1 MPASTVLLGQGP
13 GSLLFPHPLNPGQR
27 PQQDG
32 ARTVS
37 QGGTALEKFH
47 LDEKS
52 ICSLHTEDHMV
63 MEKLSNG
70 IHRLAA
76 EAVKLNQMLMK
87 ECSA

>member
-1 MPASTVLLGQGP
+1 
-13 GSLLFPHPLNPGQR
+13 
-27 PQQDG
+27 
-32 ARTVS
+32 
-37 QGGTALEKFH
+37 
-47 LDEKS
+47 
-52 ICSLHTEDHMV
+52 MV